1 MPGGK
6 VRIIFKFFLIRMI
19 KVINIHKN
27 LISLQ
32 DDARLKH
39 KSDLLLHRFPK
50 MLISWKVVATLALKI
65 NNKIRERRFLIIKVT
80 YYDL

>member
-1 MPGGK
+1 MFINGFVTYKFWTNYGDTMLGGK
-6 VRIIFKFFLIRMI
+6 VRIIFKFLLIRMI

-39 KSDLLLHRFPK
+39 KIDLLLT
-50 MLISWKVVATLALKI
+50 S
-65 NNKIRERRFLIIKVT
+65 
-80 YYDL
+80 